1 MEQQDDN
8 LVSERVVA
16 KTNNRS
22 RVGTTWVALAAFV
35 VILLLLAI
43 FILQNSERV
52 EIKFLGFKGGLAFGV
67 AMLLSAIT
75 GSMLTLLV
83 GSARI
88 LQLRSANKKH

>member
-1 MEQQDDN
+1 MEQQDN
-8 LVSERVVA
+8 NQTNEQTVV
-16 KTNNRS
+16 KNNRRS
-22 RVGTTWVALAAFV
+22 RIGTTWVALAAFV

-75 GSMLTLLV
+75 GSLLILLV

-88 LQLRSANKKH
+88 LQLRSANNKH